1 MLERENIVI
10 VTYLT
15 LPVVATDGP
24 STLCVY
30 FTFRSRVSVATGA
43 GVAVVSVCT
52 LPPVETGG
60 GLTLVYVDVTVF
72 SCNPLIT
79 HTPTNKLDNLL
90 LLLLLLLLLFTY
102 SYPLISSTHCPR
114 SPHGES
120 THSFMF
126 SSQLV
131 PVYPATQVQMYPSG
145 APREL
150 EQTPCPAGH
159 LDGGMTVPQMSFS

>member
-1 MLERENIVI
+1 MLEREIIVI

-24 STLCVY
+24 STLSVH

-60 GLTLVYVDVTVF
+60 GLTLISILFTVF
-72 SCNPLIT
+72 SCKPFIT
-79 HTPTNKLDNLL
+79 HTTTNKLDNL

-120 THSFMF
+120 THSSMF

-131 PVYPATQVQMYPSG
+131 PVYPASQVQMYPSG
-145 APREL
+145 APREF
-150 EQTPCPAGH
+150 EQTPCPVGH
-159 LDGGMTVPQMSFS
+159 LDGGMTVPHMSFS